1 MKPTKLTILNF
12 QFSISFALALA
23 MLLGA
28 CTRDNKVIDFPLVGA
43 SNTTSIVFERVELTD
58 TATVLTVRG
67 FSRPNDWIRVPSYTH
82 LVDQGIEYR
91 LLGGRDVEI
100 DKELYMP
107 EDGDSCFTLLFEPLP
122 KGCISFDYIESD
134 AKNDWRIF
142 DIDLTGK
149 RDANRPAD
157 LPEELQRMPKA
168 EGEMPQYAYEIGDV
182 TINVHLLGYREG
194 LVRYMTLPV
203 NTTFE
208 GQRSIDVHLDPKTG
222 EGTVSFRQYGTGSSY
237 IVINGKGHEHFFF
250 APGDSIDLYVNL
262 AHINKDLMY
271 NYDEPVGV
279 PSIKGCWTKSSRYDD
294 LNNLPSVEWDVPDSL
309 GISRNLFENII
320 ADEYVDRLVENYQ
333 ALCNFVDN
341 YSCHAW
347 QKEIAKRGTFVD
359 CLDILENDLRRY
371 VLPEEERASLQPL
384 ESKHYERIYGLVDVN
399 SPHLLLT
406 KEPYRIAKC
415 TQKLDYG
422 KIPELFELYV
432 THNAVSAARGYRLKN
447 VDIEALRRGLT
458 NSGFYAEVVA
468 DVQRETTEALAKLDN
483 SIKDVEGIAPQVL
496 FEHIIAPHKGKV
508 VLVDFW
514 NTWCG
519 PCRSAIKENE
529 PYKTGELA
537 NEDLVWVYIANETS
551 PSNVYAETI
560 PNIKGIHYRVNDDQ
574 WRYLTKKMFGITG
587 IPSYVLVDK
596 EGNYTLRN
604 DLRDHSKMVST
615 LKEEL
620 EK

>member
-1 MKPTKLTILNF
+1 MKPIKLFLFLTV
-12 QFSISFALALA
+12 AV
-23 MLLGA
+23 LLGA
-28 CTRDNKVIDFPLVGA
+28 CARENKVIEFPLVGA
-43 SNTTSIVFERVELTD
+43 SNTTSIVFEKVGLTD

-82 LVDQGIEYR
+82 LAAQGIEYK
-91 LLGGRDVEI
+91 LLGSKDVEI
-100 DKELYMP
+100 DELLYMP
-107 EDGDSCFTLLFEPLP
+107 ADGDSCFTLMFEPLP
-122 KGCISFDYIESD
+122 KSATSFDYIESD

-149 RDANRPAD
+149 RDANKPAD
-157 LPEELQRMPKA
+157 LPEELQHLPKA
-168 EGEMPQYAYEIGDV
+168 EGDMPQYAYEIGDV

-208 GQRSIDVHLDPKTG
+208 GQRSIDVYLDPKTG

-271 NYDEPVGV
+271 NYDEPVEV
-279 PSIKGCWTKSSRYDD
+279 PSIKACWTKGSRYDD

-309 GISRNLFENII
+309 GISRNLFENIT
-320 ADEYVDRLVENYQ
+320 ADEYTDRLVENYQ
-333 ALCNFVDN
+333 DICNFVDN
-341 YSCHAW
+341 YPCHAW

-406 KEPYRIAKC
+406 KEPYLIAKC
-415 TQKLDYG
+415 TWKLDYG

-537 NEDLVWVYIANETS
+537 SEDLVWVYIVNETS

-560 PNIKGIHYRVNDDQ
+560 PNIKGIHYRVNDEQ

-620 EK
+620 KK